1 MKGNPNKEKIKA
13 FWDAFLKGEN
23 IFLTGCGG
31 TGKST
36 LIRELIKKYR
46 SSKKILV
53 TASTGIAAINVKGST
68 IHRSLGIGRGPQSH
82 QGFEEFEEILKENDA
97 WKRVQGNLKKKD
109 VLLVDEI
116 SMIGER
122 LFRFIDYH
130 LRTSRGDDSVFGG
143 MQVIVVGD
151 FLQLEPVVEKGE
163 ENKYAF
169 ESEVWEQA
177 KFVTIN
183 LENVMRQE
191 DKEFVSLLSRIRKGN
206 MSDEDY
212 KLLMKKVTP
221 CKSVE
226 TTRILTHNGAVD
238 RWNDKRLGGLSGKT
252 VTYKAKV
259 LGGSKEQR
267 IMLCNRVLSPEE
279 LELKVG
285 AKVMVTSNDGQGRWY
300 NGQVGVVKKLG
311 EKSVTVLLD
320 GKKDAVEM
328 TPTTWYL
335 DPEVQNGA
343 RFVQIPLRLGYAITV
358 HKSQGITLKEAHID
372 ISKCFACGQAYVALS
387 RIRSLEGLTLEKFP
401 MTVIKANQKCID
413 FYESL

>member
-1 MKGNPNKEKIKA
+1 MKSNPNKKKIEA
-13 FWDAFLKGEN
+13 FWDAFLSGKN

-36 LIRELIKKYR
+36 IVRELIKKYK

-53 TASTGIAAINVKGST
+53 TASTGIASINVKGST

-82 QGFEEFEEILKENDA
+82 QGFEEFEEILRENDA
-97 WKRVQGNLKKKD
+97 WKRVQENLRKKD
-109 VLLVDEI
+109 ILLVDEI

-130 LRTSRGDDSVFGG
+130 LRTARENDSVFGG

-151 FLQLEPVVEKGE
+151 FLQLEPVTEKGE
-163 ENKYAF
+163 ESKYAF

-191 DKEFVSLLSRIRKGN
+191 DEEFVSLLSRVRKGD
-206 MSDEDY
+206 MTDEDY
-212 KLLMKKVTP
+212 ELLMKKVSP

-226 TTRILTHNGAVD
+226 ITRILTHNGAVD
-238 RWNDKRLGGLSGKT
+238 RWNDKRLGSLSGKS

-259 LGGSKEQR
+259 SGGSREQR

-279 LELKVG
+279 LELKIG

-300 NGQVGVVKKLG
+300 NGQVGIVKRLG
-311 EKSVTVLLD
+311 EDSVTVLLD
-320 GKKDAVEM
+320 GKSKEVEM
-328 TPTTWYL
+328 TTTTWYL

-343 RFVQIPLRLGYAITV
+343 RFIQIPLRLGYAITV

-387 RIRSLEGLTLEKFP
+387 RIKSLNGLTLEKFS
-401 MTVIKANQKCID
+401 TSVIKANKKCID
-413 FYESL
+413 YYENL

>member
-1 MKGNPNKEKIKA
+1 MKSNPNKKKIEA
-13 FWDAFLKGEN
+13 FWDAFLSGKN

-36 LIRELIKKYR
+36 IVRELIKKYK

-82 QGFEEFEEILKENDA
+82 QGFEEFEEILRENDA
-97 WKRVQGNLKKKD
+97 WKRVQENLRKKD

-130 LRTSRGDDSVFGG
+130 LRTARENDSVFGG

-151 FLQLEPVVEKGE
+151 FLQLEPVTEKGE

-191 DKEFVSLLSRIRKGN
+191 DEEFVSLLSRVRKGD
-206 MSDEDY
+206 MTDEDY
-212 KLLMKKVTP
+212 KLLMKKVSP

-226 TTRILTHNGAVD
+226 ITRILTHNGAVD
-238 RWNDKRLGGLSGKT
+238 RWNDKRLGSLSGKS

-259 LGGSKEQR
+259 SGGSREQR

-279 LELKVG
+279 LELKIG

-300 NGQVGVVKKLG
+300 NGQVGIVKRLG

-320 GKKDAVEM
+320 GKSKEVEM
-328 TPTTWYL
+328 TTTTWYL

-343 RFVQIPLRLGYAITV
+343 RFIQIPLRLGYAITV

-387 RIRSLEGLTLEKFP
+387 RIKSLNGLTLEKFS
-401 MTVIKANQKCID
+401 TSVIKANKKCID
-413 FYESL
+413 YYENL